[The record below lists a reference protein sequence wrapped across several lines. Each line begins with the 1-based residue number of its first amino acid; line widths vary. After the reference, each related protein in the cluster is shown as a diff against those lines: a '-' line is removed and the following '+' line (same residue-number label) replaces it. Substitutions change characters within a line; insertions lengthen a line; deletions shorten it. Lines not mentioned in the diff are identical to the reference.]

1 MNVMNLY
8 SEYNSHKLQPFH
20 QTMHLIYDDLLNL
33 SCDICKS
40 EIAFLIIWEENFH
53 ISYNKQEGIK
63 SFCSTDFEGIK
74 KRFQTLNAE
83 LFYAQNV
90 KHHTLFQDLYFF
102 EFYSQSPQLL
112 AYPILDNNGKA
123 IGILGQLYK
132 EEPISAEQHKTSL
145 KHLQEHVQKLHNNNL
160 LGNNKSKVSKPLY
173 VQSLDQLPGAHFE
186 YTIDPQGRLGEI
198 FISDE
203 ASKITPLFTALKNS
217 LPDEELFQ
225 LLHQKSFESFKLE
238 LNNKKKRNS
247 IEYAYQLKNE
257 QDKASYYMLKVNTF
271 RNDMGEILCLGAIKD
286 ISFNKTYEAI
296 LEQIIFDITHI
307 MRRPVATMLG
317 LTNLIEL
324 DRVDEN
330 SIKDVAQKLRTVS
343 TEMDE
348 YIRNLYNN
356 YQQRWED
363 YENIQEEEE

>member
-1 MNVMNLY
+1 MNLY
-8 SEYNSHKLQPFH
+8 SEYNSQKLQSLH
-20 QTMHLIYDDLLNL
+20 QNMHLIYDDLLKL
-33 SCDICKS
+33 SCDLCKS

-53 ISYNKQEGIK
+53 IAYNQHEGIK
-63 SFCSTDFEGIK
+63 SYCSTDFEGIK

-102 EFYSQSPQLL
+102 EYYNQSPQLL
-112 AYPILDNNGKA
+112 AYPILDDKGKA
-123 IGILGQLYK
+123 VGILGQLYK
-132 EEPISAEQHKTSL
+132 EEPISIEQHKNSL
-145 KHLQEHVQKLHNNNL
+145 KHLQQHVQKLHNNNL
-160 LGNNKSKVSKPLY
+160 LGNKKSKINKPLY

-186 YTIDPQGRLGEI
+186 YTIDPQGRLGKI

-203 ASKITPLFTALKNS
+203 VGKIPSLLKALKGSVSN
-217 LPDEELFQ
+217 EELFQ

-238 LNNKKKRNS
+238 LNEKKKRNS
-247 IEYAYQLKNE
+247 VEYAYQLQGDQNKP
-257 QDKASYYMLKVNTF
+257 SYYMLKVNTF
-271 RNDMGEILCLGAIKD
+271 QNDMGELLCLGVIKD

-324 DRVDEN
+324 DRVDES
-330 SIKDVAQKLRTVS
+330 SIKDVAHKLRMVS

-348 YIRNLYNN
+348 YIRDLYKN
-356 YQQRWED
+356 YQQRRDD
-363 YENIQEEEE
+363 YENIQEEE